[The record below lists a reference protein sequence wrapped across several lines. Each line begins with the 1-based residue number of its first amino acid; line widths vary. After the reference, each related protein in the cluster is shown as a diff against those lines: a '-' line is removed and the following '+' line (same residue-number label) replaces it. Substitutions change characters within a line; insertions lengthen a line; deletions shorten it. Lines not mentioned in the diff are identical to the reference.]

1 MVLYGKEE
9 WVYLLGDNGCAD
21 NGFVDGR
28 LPILSLLVSLV
39 PQLRDV
45 VEDGVRAY
53 HFESD
58 VDAEKCTS
66 FFHDHPGVKT
76 WPDADVV
83 SVEGM
88 SLGRIEHFW
97 TDLLKS

>member
-1 MVLYGKEE
+1 M
-9 WVYLLGDNGCAD
+9 YLLGDDGGAD
-21 NGFVDGR
+21 NGVVDGR

-58 VDAEKCTS
+58 VDAEKRTT

-76 WPDADVV
+76 WPDLDVV
-83 SVEGM
+83 SVEAV